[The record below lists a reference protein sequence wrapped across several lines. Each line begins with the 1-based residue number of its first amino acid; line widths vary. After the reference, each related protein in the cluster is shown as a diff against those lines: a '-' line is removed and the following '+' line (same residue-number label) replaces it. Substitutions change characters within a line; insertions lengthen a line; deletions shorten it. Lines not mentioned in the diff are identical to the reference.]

1 MGTRKKVMGEMKAG
15 SRFLNAV
22 SAVALSAG
30 IVASGAG
37 ATVFVSATSAEAAV
51 IQRVDVRGASRVGA
65 EAVRSN
71 LTISPGKTFSNTD
84 IDDSVKQ
91 LYDTGYFSDVK
102 ISVSGSTLVVTVQEA
117 QLVNQ
122 VVFNGNRKIKDDKLA
137 AIVKTQPS
145 GPYSEAQVQADIQ
158 SIKDAY
164 AATGRNEIEVT
175 TQVVPLGEGRVNLA
189 FVINEGDRTKIAA
202 INFVGNNA
210 YSSGRLASVINT
222 KRSNFLSFLTRKD
235 VYSDDKLHADE
246 ESLRQ
251 FYYNR
256 GYADFRIVSSDA
268 AFDEATNKY
277 TLTFNVEEGP
287 RYDFGAISVQSTV
300 QGVDGA
306 QLQGLVQTQ
315 EGDVYSANKVQ
326 KSMEAISDQVASAGY
341 PFARVTPRGNRDLNN
356 NTIGV
361 EYLVDQGERAYV
373 ERIEIRG
380 NSRTRDFVIRRE
392 FDMSEGDAF
401 NQQMITRAKR
411 RLEALGYFS
420 SVNITTQPGSS
431 PDRVV
436 VVVDVQDQS
445 TGSFGI
451 GAGYAAGGD
460 GLMLEASIEE
470 KNFLGRGQYIKVTA
484 GGGQEGSQTYGLNFT
499 EPYFL
504 GYRLAVGFD
513 LNHSETSSND
523 NYDYEENNVVL
534 RATAPITEDLATTF
548 RYNYK
553 QMKYDPDGS
562 LDSLSEPYQ
571 NLVENSPWV
580 KSSVSQTLTYN
591 TLDDMI
597 LPRSGVYASATQEIA
612 GLGGDSQFYKLYGKA
627 RYYHLLAD
635 DADIIGSVSGSAGY
649 VLGFK
654 DDLNVF
660 DQFTLTNGDIRGFEN
675 KGIGPRVGGGPD
687 DPLGGTTYFTVSA
700 EATFPLPAVPR
711 DFGLRGAVFAD
722 AGTLFGNK
730 VPVNSPEFVNGDDA
744 TIRASVGV
752 GLVWNS
758 PFGALRVDYAVPV
771 LKEDFDK
778 VQNFKF
784 GINNQF

>member
-1 MGTRKKVMGEMKAG
+1 MKAG

-22 SAVALSAG
+22 SAVTLSAG

-37 ATVFVSATSAEAAV
+37 ATVFVSATTAEAAV

-71 LTISPGKTFSNTD
+71 LTIVPGKTFSNTD

-102 ISVSGSTLVVTVQEA
+102 ISVSGSTLVVSVEEA

-137 AIVKTQPS
+137 AVVKTHAA
-145 GPYSEAQVQADIQ
+145 GPYNEAQIQSDIQ
-158 SIKDAY
+158 AIKDAY
-164 AATGRNEIEVT
+164 AATGRSEVQVT

-189 FVINEGDRTKIAA
+189 FVVDEGDRTKIAA

-210 YSSGRLASVINT
+210 YSSGRLSSVIAT

-235 VYSDDKLHADE
+235 VYSEDKLHADE
-246 ESLRQ
+246 ETLRQ

-256 GYADFRIVSSDA
+256 GYADFRIISSDA

-277 TLTFNVEEGP
+277 TLTFNIEEGP
-287 RYDFGAISVQSTV
+287 RYNFGAVTVQSTV
-300 QGVDGA
+300 PGIDST
-306 QLQGLVQTQ
+306 QLQGFVRTH
-315 EGDVYSANKVQ
+315 EGQVYSAKEVQ

-341 PFARVTPRGNRDLNN
+341 PFARVTPRGNRDLTN

-420 SVNITTQPGSS
+420 SVNISTQPGSS

-436 VVVDVQDQS
+436 VVVDVQDQA

-460 GLMLEASIEE
+460 GLLLEASVEE
-470 KNFLGRGQYIKVTA
+470 KNFLGRGQYIKISA

-513 LNHSETSSND
+513 LNHSQTSSND
-523 NYDYEENNVVL
+523 NYDYEENSGVL

-553 QMKYDPDGS
+553 QMKYDPSGS
-562 LDSLSEPYQ
+562 LSNLSAPYQ

-591 TLDDMI
+591 TLDDMT
-597 LPRSGVYASATQEIA
+597 LPREGIYASATHEIA
-612 GLGGDSQFYKLYGKA
+612 GLGGDSEFYKIYGKA
-627 RYYHLLAD
+627 RYFHLLAD

-649 VLGFK
+649 VIGFNK
-654 DDLNVF
+654 NLNVF

-675 KGIGPRVGGGPD
+675 KGIGPRIAGAND
-687 DPLGGTTYFTVSA
+687 DPLGGNTYFTVSA

-722 AGTLFGNK
+722 AGTLFGND
-730 VPVNSPEFVNGDDA
+730 VDPRGDSVNGVDA
-744 TIRASVGV
+744 SLRASVGV
-752 GLVWNS
+752 GLMWAS
-758 PFGALRVDYAVPV
+758 PFGTLRVDYAIPV

-778 VQNFKF
+778 TQHFKF

>member
-1 MGTRKKVMGEMKAG
+1 MGEMKAG

-37 ATVFVSATSAEAAV
+37 ATVFVSATTAEAAV

-71 LTISPGKTFSNTD
+71 LTIVPGKSFSNTD

-102 ISVSGSTLVVTVQEA
+102 ISVSGSTLVVSVEEA

-137 AIVKTQPS
+137 AIVKTHAA
-145 GPYSEAQVQADIQ
+145 GPYNEAQIQSDIQ
-158 SIKDAY
+158 AIKDAY
-164 AATGRNEIEVT
+164 AATGRSEVQVT

-189 FVINEGDRTKIAA
+189 FVVDEGDRTKIGA

-210 YSSGRLASVINT
+210 YSSGRLSSVIAT

-235 VYSDDKLHADE
+235 VYSEDKLHADE
-246 ESLRQ
+246 ETLRQ

-256 GYADFRIVSSDA
+256 GYADFRIISSDA

-277 TLTFNVEEGP
+277 TLTFNIEEGP
-287 RYDFGAISVQSTV
+287 RYNFGAVTVQSTV
-300 QGVDGA
+300 PGIDST
-306 QLQGLVQTQ
+306 QLQGIVLTH
-315 EGDVYSANKVQ
+315 EGQVYSAKQVQ

-420 SVNITTQPGSS
+420 SVNISTQPGSS

-436 VVVDVQDQS
+436 VVVDVQDQA

-460 GLMLEASIEE
+460 GLLLEASVEE
-470 KNFLGRGQYIKVTA
+470 KNFLGRGQYIKISA

-523 NYDYEENNVVL
+523 NYDYEENSGVL

-553 QMKYDPDGS
+553 QMKYDPSGS
-562 LDSLSEPYQ
+562 LSNLSAPYQ

-591 TLDDMI
+591 TLDDMT
-597 LPRSGVYASATQEIA
+597 LPREGIYASATHEIA
-612 GLGGDSQFYKLYGKA
+612 GLGGDSEFYKIYGKA
-627 RYYHLLAD
+627 RYFHLLAD

-649 VLGFK
+649 VIGFNK
-654 DDLNVF
+654 NLNVF

-675 KGIGPRVGGGPD
+675 KGIGPRIAGAND

-722 AGTLFGNK
+722 AGTLFGND
-730 VPVNSPEFVNGDDA
+730 VDPRGDSVNGVDA
-744 TIRASVGV
+744 SLRASVGV
-752 GLVWNS
+752 GLMWAS
-758 PFGALRVDYAVPV
+758 PFGTLRVDYAIPV

-778 VQNFKF
+778 TQHFKF

>member
-1 MGTRKKVMGEMKAG
+1 MGEMKAG

-37 ATVFVSATSAEAAV
+37 ATVFVSATTAEAAV

-71 LTISPGKTFSNTD
+71 LTIVPGKSFSNTD

-102 ISVSGSTLVVTVQEA
+102 ISVTGSTLVVSVEEA

-137 AIVKTQPS
+137 AVVKTHAA
-145 GPYSEAQVQADIQ
+145 GPYNEAQIQSDIQ
-158 SIKDAY
+158 AIKDAY
-164 AATGRNEIEVT
+164 AATGRSEVQVT

-189 FVINEGDRTKIAA
+189 FVVDEGDRTKIAA

-210 YSSGRLASVINT
+210 YSSGRLSSVIAT

-235 VYSDDKLHADE
+235 VYSEDKLHADE
-246 ESLRQ
+246 ETLRQ

-256 GYADFRIVSSDA
+256 GYADFRIISSDA
-268 AFDEATNKY
+268 TFDEATNKY
-277 TLTFNVEEGP
+277 TLTFNIEEGP
-287 RYDFGAISVQSTV
+287 RYNFGAVTVQSTV
-300 QGVDGA
+300 PGIDST
-306 QLQGLVQTQ
+306 QLQGLVRTR
-315 EGDVYSANKVQ
+315 EGQVYSAKEVQ

-341 PFARVTPRGNRDLNN
+341 PFARVTPRGNRDLTN

-420 SVNITTQPGSS
+420 SVNISTQPGSS

-460 GLMLEASIEE
+460 GLLLEASVEE
-470 KNFLGRGQYIKVTA
+470 KNFLGRGQYIKISA
-484 GGGQEGSQTYGLNFT
+484 GGGQEGSRTYGLNFT

-523 NYDYEENNVVL
+523 NYDYEENSGVL

-553 QMKYDPDGS
+553 QMKYDPSGS
-562 LDSLSEPYQ
+562 LSNLSAPYQ

-591 TLDDMI
+591 TLDDMT
-597 LPRSGVYASATQEIA
+597 LPREGIYASATHEIA
-612 GLGGDSQFYKLYGKA
+612 GLGGDSDFYKIYGKA
-627 RYYHLLAD
+627 RYFHLLAD

-649 VLGFK
+649 VVGFNK
-654 DDLNVF
+654 NLNVF

-675 KGIGPRVGGGPD
+675 KGIGPRIAGAND

-700 EATFPLPAVPR
+700 EATFPLPAFPR

-722 AGTLFGNK
+722 AGTLFGNE
-730 VPVNSPEFVNGDDA
+730 VDPRGDSVNGEDA
-744 TIRASVGV
+744 SLRASVGV
-752 GLVWNS
+752 GLMWAS
-758 PFGALRVDYAVPV
+758 PFGTLRVDYAIPV

-778 VQNFKF
+778 TQHFKF